1 MAVFDITGPDGT
13 KYRISGETAQGAYA
27 ALQKHIAGQQSAG
40 DTGGFSEAMAQTTA
54 MPGGPG
60 AAQPKAMPTPSGIEM
75 PGADT
80 SPASAIAAAM
90 GVPVA
95 GHDPRPSVDKRTPPS
110 PPPTPREQDPIPF
123 GMMGGSSDDQ
133 VMWARREIAR
143 QMAETGEKPV
153 RPDEAALIAAMS
165 RPEKDDVVPSPT
177 NSKPASA
184 ETVRPKRRPP
194 PLSAFPEVAEA
205 EGADVPLTGSDL
217 LMAAAEASMP
227 QAARDQMARAM
238 GPDAGRTRAQKD
250 DVVEQDYTPTVD
262 AIMAE
267 LGNTPSRLSRGFK
280 GNRLLS
286 DELGIGTSQEI
297 IDRTN
302 STSADLDAV
311 RADIAAKRAAHE
323 AATTPQDRH
332 VLQEEINALV
342 LTERTLARAA
352 DDPGRREQLRSSAE
366 GWKKEYEADSVKT
379 QAKIDELTAAMTPTN
394 PKPGVSEALVSGI
407 ASFGDMAPGMA
418 ATLVTRNP
426 LPMMAYMGYY
436 SRGSTYADKR
446 AEGVDPKTAATAANL
461 YALAETIP
469 EIAPL
474 HVILKG
480 AKGALSKIVGGA
492 VTEGASEVMTQ
503 GLQQLVDIGLLDRQ
517 MTWGEAVEEMKK
529 AGAAGSVM
537 GILMGVGGAVADR
550 GKGKDKPATK
560 PPAGP
565 NGASPY
571 RPVTPHQPKPE
582 EAPADP
588 LVAAM
593 SPDAPV
599 DRGPPPPP
607 DAPVDVSE
615 PPVDAQQA
623 PLTSA
628 EAPQAPTHSKD
639 ATNPGEKMKSPESAP
654 EGGNFEVMDETETVD
669 GETRLTGR
677 KVRVNLDTGDAE
689 VVGEGTGV
697 SADTTGKPGPVGGA
711 GSQPQASVEDVSGNS
726 ASPAADQ
733 PAAPVA
739 DPKGRR
745 TPQRVF
751 LTHDQTLGITTDP
764 KTFQYKGDADAEGIN
779 DRLRGVTRFDPNRA
793 GQAVL
798 FQRRDGTLVVADGHQ
813 RTGLARRMADAGQ
826 KDVSGMA
833 AVIYREADGYT
844 PQEVMTE
851 AAIKNIGEGS
861 GTAVDAARILR
872 NSKETVAD
880 LGLPPNSAMVRTADG
895 LRRLSDQAFGMV
907 ANGMASERDGAAV
920 GKNVTDPGLHGDVLA
935 LLTRLKPENEAQA
948 AMIARDA
955 ASAATTETQDSLFG
969 PEQVQQSLYGER
981 AKVLDHAIKSLGKN
995 IATFRTL
1002 VDRAEAITSAGNQL
1016 AKKENAARLDD
1027 DTRVRQYLTSQ
1038 ANMKGE
1044 ISDALTEAAR
1054 LVRSGTP
1061 VRVAATDFVRNV
1073 QRRMEGGGRQSEGA
1087 PRGGS
1092 GTAPPVETS
1101 PVARPAPEADTSPDG
1116 DLLAAMTPT
1125 EEPGAEGL
1133 PQTVIPGA
1141 EGSDD
1146 QAKAAD
1152 EAKRKAEAEAKAQ
1165 QSKIRRDGQTRVED
1179 EEGNL
1184 FGGPKRDLFDEP
1196 AKPSPTDPVADEAQ
1210 AKKARRDALLARRAE
1225 TLASY
1230 RREGDDA
1237 VDLKHGSDDLTGQPE
1252 GLDLLDALA
1261 AADTLPKKRKAAE
1274 AWVLKRGRESGV
1286 EHLVTLDFDGVPL
1299 SIRRGHKSGVSPEAA
1314 VWRAGAE
1321 GKVWVSIHNH
1331 PLSSGL
1337 SGSDYAILAIW
1348 PKHTMIVMAH
1358 NGDRHEVSAT
1368 AAFDRADE
1376 MARKDPIAA
1385 FGPLNDAISE
1395 AINNSSWAIN
1405 KHLLDLGQADGDGH
1419 DRFIRATRPF
1429 NQLIMDELGLIV
1441 YADKAKWLK
1450 AFEAAGFDFG
1460 EFYGQV
1466 SGPISDRLRRA
1477 GFVLPEGGDRGGNP
1491 KAGSSRPASPPGTDR
1506 AGRKPAQDG
1515 SESDQ
1520 GGRVPDSTP
1529 VAPDD
1534 FDSALDDVFGKPEPA
1549 PRSSADIAKDLGA
1562 LFSEPNG
1569 SGFRESDAVDQAK
1582 YARAVPLFT
1591 EALTG
1596 HDVASMPRKDAFVA
1610 MIRPLV
1616 AAGLKRESVAAMRPY
1631 FERFLDDVASGRI
1644 DLNGGDHVS
1653 GPSSDLER
1661 DSGDATPEDGVGAAG
1676 VPASGGGNGSGSGTR
1691 GGAPDSGRGRSG
1703 GKRLP
1708 GGDAAPL
1715 GTDGDP
1721 ALQGGGRSGQQ
1732 PADGGDGAAGGDA
1745 GQQGLPP
1752 DESPTDLTRTVAR
1765 NRADLKDRAKAQAE
1779 ADATAKRNG
1788 VRPADE
1794 QNIRDTLPLL
1804 LPEQQDDVLKVERR
1818 FAKPDGHG
1826 MMITNGT
1833 GTGKTYSG
1841 GGVIKRFVQSG
1852 RDNILILAPSQGIL
1866 DHWVEA
1872 GADLGLTISKLDDT
1886 TSAGRGIVATTYAN
1900 AGMNGELAKRNWD
1913 LVVTDE
1919 AHKLSQNATGD
1930 ATSALR
1936 TVRAITNRPADLR
1949 AKSQMLHA
1957 GEWDKARAMKDGEAK
1972 TAEMHRLHQQEDAEV
1987 KALAKEPRSKVLF
2000 LSATPFAYDQNV
2012 DYAEG
2017 YLFDYPEDGHV
2028 GRSRQSGR
2036 NLFMVEHFG
2045 YRIRYHR
2052 LTKPE
2057 AAVDSG
2063 VFEREF
2069 HEKLKRDGALT
2080 GRHLNIEPDYDR
2092 RFIATD
2098 DAQGAQIDG
2107 ILDFIREKA
2116 QSQDKAEA
2124 DAYRALWRAVQR
2136 RFNYLKRMQLLEAIK
2151 ARAAQTDINKH
2162 LAMGRKIVI
2171 FHDYNIG
2178 GGFNPFRPM
2187 DDINADAAMLAPDS
2201 EAGQD
2206 ALFGGEAQEGYDR
2219 LVAARPEVETLNF
2232 AGYLPPV
2239 NELKKVYGDRA
2250 VIYNGTIPQKDRAK
2264 AKKDFNTDGSGTDIM
2279 IVQSAAGEAGISLH
2293 DVTGAHQRVLINLG
2307 MPTRPTTALQEE
2319 GRIRREGSVTD
2330 ALFHY
2335 YTIGTTWERQAFA
2348 KKIAERSGTV
2358 ENLALGAEARTIR
2371 ESFIEAYEEA
2381 QTYEPGE
2388 GDGKGGKDRDRARA
2402 RTTPYDAAKS
2412 HYFGRVKTSG
2422 KRDQRDGIDFY
2433 PTPEPLAFKMIE
2445 WAGIRPY
2452 ERVLE
2457 PSAGDG
2463 SIARYFPDHADRT
2476 IVEPSAELLSK
2487 AELRAPGSRT
2497 VASTFE
2503 KYHIVNKHHVI
2514 VMNPPFGQGGKT
2526 AIEHLAKAAGHLRPG
2541 GRIVALIPTGPAADK
2556 RFDAWWDS
2564 DESDGLWR
2572 SNEITLPAV
2581 TFEKAGTTVAAR
2593 ILVIDKVDPVA
2604 NDLLGST
2611 RHVNLTGANTIGE
2624 FFDRLEGIGVQGRQ
2638 AQAVNAA
2645 DELLNEQEE
2654 AANPSADLLAGGR
2667 GASQP
2672 SAPLPDQAF
2681 KSAETTHAKTGEALF
2696 VATATE
2702 RVSSEAYRATLAV
2715 AKRHNGWYSS
2725 FRGRGAIPGYQFK
2738 SEADRTAF
2746 LDDMK
2751 KPTVGGFEETAY
2763 HGSPHEFDRFS
2774 LNHIGS
2780 GEGHQAFGW
2789 GLYFAGRK
2797 EIAEFYK
2804 RTLSRA
2810 YLAFDG
2816 AKIPE
2821 WMVGPL
2827 SGENMQKTEEVM
2839 AKSPPERP
2847 PEVPEDEWRGM
2858 SVLVPYSVRFTMINL
2873 HDKVRH
2879 DGGDPVARLKVY
2891 RETALNQYKGQKGRG
2906 ENTAESASRIAAAD
2920 WLMSRVAR
2928 VNPPRLYQVDIPEAG
2943 EMLDWDERLSKQP
2956 ESVKDALRKVAP
2968 DLIFDSGAKSV
2979 WQEEPETD
2987 TTRRAWRNQFG
2998 WLIVDWGGHLSVI
3011 SPGGSS
3017 NFKESKTLAD
3027 AKGTVEALRK
3037 HYGDSMVAKEAY
3049 WLLSSRMGSD
3059 RAASEALRAAGI
3071 PGHRFLDATSRN
3083 NGTGS
3088 HNYVIYDE
3096 DRVRITGFEEASDSG
3111 FIRQTDEDGIP
3122 DDGPLSRDI
3131 LRRYMPQ
3138 LRAELDRLDLK
3149 RVRLWLDDTGASW
3162 QGMFLNSGAGGMDVI
3177 IGASMDPMKTLH
3189 HEVIHILRA
3198 MNLFT
3203 EAEWR
3208 ALEIKAE
3215 RDWVAK
3221 YDIEARY
3228 PALLPSEQVEEAIA
3242 EAFADAMATKT
3253 APKGSLLVNAFN
3265 KIARLMRAIRNVF
3278 NGAGFQTAEDV
3289 FGRIGGGQMT
3299 RRDRDG
3305 AWAPDLAFAQKQAQ
3319 VTSEVDRQIRDVLA
3333 NKKLDA
3339 PIIIR
3344 KSPQVIAALLKKD
3357 VPVVLPQSVIWKAS
3371 ADKHGLTEA
3380 QIIAAVHG
3388 LDDPVMVFDSATQKN
3403 SLVALVDVA
3412 GVKDSVVVALRIN
3425 EPVGRVEISRVVS
3438 IHDRPDGQILNWMSQ
3453 GLVRYVNRKL
3463 TDAWRRSRGL
3473 QLPKD
3478 GTTKH
3483 RLGKKIL
3490 QHRDVFKP
3498 EAPPSGFREDGPK
3511 FQAARIPSR
3520 QARAHMATAMQGAAY
3535 IPDRRV
3541 WEELSRAGA
3550 PVWDRL
3556 HEGAGAARDRID
3568 RARIKI
3574 QDRFLPV
3581 LRAQQAIERA
3591 TGSSLTDDQ
3600 NAYLKETTFSG
3611 KVGRHLFEIDEDFT
3625 KPIIDLIAETKGDL
3639 TADDVGAWLYAR
3651 HAVERNQRIAS
3662 INPAMPD
3669 GGSGM
3674 MTADAQGLL
3683 AAAAAGPH
3691 AARLDKIGAMI
3702 DGLRERTLKLRED
3715 KGLITHAEAH
3725 LWRTQYKHYVPL
3737 KGFADTDLSEAVLDL
3752 SGVGRRFN
3760 TRGPETKRALGRN
3773 SEAFNPLQAAIT
3785 QAQEVS
3791 IRAEKNQVGQ
3801 AAYELARDFPSPA
3814 LWSVKKVKMKR
3825 FYNRTTGLV
3834 ESRPEDPVSLFME
3847 PNEMAVKVGGEEH
3860 RIIFHDPRLARA
3872 LGTVGADQMG
3882 WFIKA
3887 MSVVGRW
3894 FSMTR
3899 TMLNPEFVLT
3909 NAFRDMSAAQIN
3921 IGAFA
3926 DADRHAIRLA
3936 MVRDWRKALVGAYRG
3951 AGNKADTEWTRYY
3964 REFEKAGGKV
3974 SFWTLEQ
3981 PEAGQAD
3988 LNKRIW
3994 LASGPR
4000 AARIAKTIISPS
4012 AFFSTRDNGVLHAIE
4027 RINIAVDNAIRL
4039 SAFVAARKRGWS
4051 EAQAASLAKNLTVN
4065 FNRRGEGGATI
4076 NALYVFFNASVQG
4089 SVTML
4094 KAMRSKKVAM
4104 IALGLIAAGFLNDL
4118 SNAYLSDEDDDG
4130 VLFYDKIPDY
4140 ESQSSFQFMLGK
4152 DSETAGAIPMPY
4164 GWRIFPYLGQQI
4176 GKIRRGVKEPDDAM
4190 ADFAVALMGSFSP
4203 VNGSDIY
4210 SFLMP
4215 TVGDPALEIATNR
4228 DWRGRPIMP
4237 DYDHDLRPD
4246 SQKYWAGASEG
4257 SKLVA
4262 DAVNRATGGSTG
4274 RSGMVDV
4281 SPETIDHLFGFAVGS
4296 AGQFWGRSVDL
4307 VAKAASG
4314 KMEDVTWNDVP
4325 FARTVVTETGDWLDR
4340 DRYFAFRDQID
4351 AAVFEMKTAKKTGE
4365 DVSETT
4371 RQWASLAT
4379 TLKEAE
4385 KRRKDGQDIYLKFN
4399 ARVTRTIGVI
4409 GE

>member
-1 MAVFDITGPDGT
+1 MADFDITGPDGT
-13 KYRISGETAQGAYA
+13 KYRVSGETAQGAYA
-27 ALQKHIAGQQSAG
+27 ALQKHISSQKSVG

-60 AAQPKAMPTPSGIEM
+60 AAAPKAMPTPSGIEL
-75 PGADT
+75 PAEDT

-153 RPDEAALIAAMS
+153 RPDEAALIAAVS
-165 RPEKDDVVPSPT
+165 RP
-177 NSKPASA
+177 
-184 ETVRPKRRPP
+184 
-194 PLSAFPEVAEA
+194 
-205 EGADVPLTGSDL
+205 
-217 LMAAAEASMP
+217 
-227 QAARDQMARAM
+227 
-238 GPDAGRTRAQKD
+238 QKD
-250 DVVEQDYTPTVD
+250 DVVQQDYTPTGQ
-262 AIMAE
+262 AILSE
-267 LGNTPSRLSRGFK
+267 LGNTPERLARGFK
-280 GNRLLS
+280 GNRLMS
-286 DELGIGTSQEI
+286 DELGIHTSETI
-297 IDRTN
+297 IENTN
-302 STSADLDAV
+302 NVQKRLETV
-311 RADIAAKRAAHE
+311 REEIAAKRSAYE
-323 AATTPQDRH
+323 AATAPQDRH
-332 VLQEEINALV
+332 ILEQELNALV
-342 LTERTLARAA
+342 LTERRLAEAVEDPEWAAEVRA
-352 DDPGRREQLRSSAE
+352 SAE
-366 GWKKEYEADSVKT
+366 KSAKGYEADRVVTKG
-379 QAKIDELTAAMTPTN
+379 QIDDLTDAMTPTR
-394 PKPGVSEALVSGI
+394 PKPGLSEALVSGI
-407 ASFGDMAPGMA
+407 ASFGDMAPGVA
-418 ATLVTRNP
+418 ATIVTRNP
-426 LPMMAYMGYY
+426 LPMMAYLGYY

-446 AEGVDPKTAATAANL
+446 AQGVDPQKAATAANL
-461 YALAETIP
+461 YALAEAIP

-480 AKGALSKIVGGA
+480 GRGPLAKIIGGA

-503 GLQQLVDIGLLDRQ
+503 GLQQLVDIGVLNRD
-517 MTWGEAVEEMKK
+517 MTWGEAIGEMKK
-529 AGAAGSVM
+529 AGAAGAVM
-537 GILMGVGGAVADR
+537 GGLMGAGATVADKVSPSR
-550 GKGKDKPATK
+550 PSGDDGDKPAK
-560 PPAGP
+560 S
-565 NGASPY
+565 SPFN
-571 RPVTPHQPKPE
+571 PVTPVQPKPDQSPE
-582 EAPADP
+582 DP

-593 SPDAPV
+593 SPDVPVAQEAP
-599 DRGPPPPP
+599 RPLP
-607 DAPVDVSE
+607 APVDVSE
-615 PPVDAQQA
+615 TQVFERQT

-628 EAPQAPTHSKD
+628 EAPQTKIEKPEKGASDQAEK
-639 ATNPGEKMKSPESAP
+639 TNMPEAAP
-654 EGGNFEVMDETETVD
+654 EDGGFEVMDETETVD

-677 KVRVNLDTGDAE
+677 KVRVNLDTGEAE
-689 VVGEGTGV
+689 VVNEGTGV

-733 PAAPVA
+733 PAAPKV
-739 DPKGRR
+739 DPKGRKA
-745 TPQRVF
+745 PQRVF
-751 LTHDQTLGITTDP
+751 LTHDQTMGITTDP

-907 ANGMASERDGAAV
+907 ANGVASERDGAAV
-920 GKNVTDPGLHGDVLA
+920 GKNVTDSGLHSDVLA
-935 LLTRLKPENEAQA
+935 LLTKLKPENEAQA

-955 ASAATTETQDSLFG
+955 ASSATTETQDSLFG

-981 AKVLDHAIKSLGKN
+981 AKVLDHAIKSLGKS
-995 IATFRTL
+995 ISTFRTL
-1002 VDRAEAITSAGNQL
+1002 IDRAEAITSAGNQL

-1152 EAKRKAEAEAKAQ
+1152 EVKRKAEAEAKAQ

-1274 AWVLKRGRESGV
+1274 SWVLKRGHETGV

-1314 VWRAGAE
+1314 VWRAGVD
-1321 GKVWVSIHNH
+1321 GKVWVSVHNH
-1331 PLSSGL
+1331 PSSRGL

-1368 AAFDRADE
+1368 EAFDRADE
-1376 MARKDPIAA
+1376 MARKDAIAA
-1385 FGPLNDAISE
+1385 FGPLNEVLSE
-1395 AINNSSWAIN
+1395 TLNSSSWAIN

-1477 GFVLPEGGDRGGNP
+1477 GFVLPESGDRGGNP

-1506 AGRKPAQDG
+1506 AGRKPAPDGERGDRGGRVPPPDEVAPDDFDAALDAVFGATPAEPKVNPSGDRTYAAWASAVPSPGRENGWTIFDDTEIGGAFVLKTRDLDVRPFKSEADARAWAKKNAPASVRKAEAAPDG

-1534 FDSALDDVFGKPEPA
+1534 FDSALDDVFGKQEPA

-1596 HDVASMPRKDAFVA
+1596 HDVAAMPRKDAFVA

-1616 AAGLKRESVAAMRPY
+1616 AAGLKREAVASMRPY

-1661 DSGDATPEDGVGAAG
+1661 DSGDATPEDGMGPTG
-1676 VPASGGGNGSGSGTR
+1676 VSASGGGNGSGSGTR

-1732 PADGGDGAAGGDA
+1732 SADGGDGSAGGDA

-2012 DYAEG
+2012 DYADG

-2069 HEKLKRDGALT
+2069 HEKLKREGALT

-2107 ILDFIREKA
+2107 IIDFIREK
-2116 QSQDKAEA
+2116 SHSPDKAEA
-2124 DAYRALWRAVQR
+2124 DAYMALWRAVQK

-2151 ARAAQTDINKH
+2151 ARAAQADINKH

-2206 ALFGGEAQEGYDR
+2206 AIFGEEAQEGYDR
-2219 LVAARPEVETLNF
+2219 LAAARPEVETLNF

-2654 AANPSADLLAGGR
+2654 AASPPADPVAGGR

-2751 KPTVGGFEETAY
+2751 KPTVG
-2763 HGSPHEFDRFS
+2763 
-2774 LNHIGS
+2774 
-2780 GEGHQAFGW
+2780 
-2789 GLYFAGRK
+2789 
-2797 EIAEFYK
+2797 
-2804 RTLSRA
+2804 
-2810 YLAFDG
+2810 
-2816 AKIPE
+2816 
-2821 WMVGPL
+2821 
-2827 SGENMQKTEEVM
+2827 
-2839 AKSPPERP
+2839 
-2847 PEVPEDEWRGM
+2847 
-2858 SVLVPYSVRFTMINL
+2858 
-2873 HDKVRH
+2873 
-2879 DGGDPVARLKVY
+2879 
-2891 RETALNQYKGQKGRG
+2891 
-2906 ENTAESASRIAAAD
+2906 
-2920 WLMSRVAR
+2920 
-2928 VNPPRLYQVDIPEAG
+2928 
-2943 EMLDWDERLSKQP
+2943 
-2956 ESVKDALRKVAP
+2956 
-2968 DLIFDSGAKSV
+2968 
-2979 WQEEPETD
+2979 
-2987 TTRRAWRNQFG
+2987 
-2998 WLIVDWGGHLSVI
+2998 
-3011 SPGGSS
+3011 
-3017 NFKESKTLAD
+3017 
-3027 AKGTVEALRK
+3027 
-3037 HYGDSMVAKEAY
+3037 
-3049 WLLSSRMGSD
+3049 
-3059 RAASEALRAAGI
+3059 
-3071 PGHRFLDATSRN
+3071 
-3083 NGTGS
+3083 
-3088 HNYVIYDE
+3088 
-3096 DRVRITGFEEASDSG
+3096 FEEASDTG
-3111 FIRQTDEDGIP
+3111 FIRHTDELGVP
-3122 DDGPLSRDI
+3122 DDGPLSREL

-3149 RVRLWLDDTGASW
+3149 RVRLSLDDTGASW

-3177 IGASMDPMKTLH
+3177 IGASMDPMRTLH

-3203 EAEWR
+3203 PEEWR

-3228 PALLPSEQVEEAIA
+3228 PTLLPSERVEEAIA

-3253 APKGSLLVNAFN
+3253 APNGSLLVNAFN

-3299 RRDRDG
+3299 KRDRD
-3305 AWAPDLAFAQKQAQ
+3305 ATWTPDLAFAQKSQALPKHIVKWVGQ
-3319 VTSEVDRQIRDVLA
+3319 VSDLFSKMVPPPKLPPTLELGPIPAIIRSLPKTGKVRVLGDSLVMSTGKAKSVMADHKEVDKGAWARLPRLISEPEMILLDTDPDHAATIKIVTGEMAGKSQIVVMVNTEGTAHGNRPANAVVTFYAPTDFKSMMDRAVRNQHEVLYVKA
-3333 NKKLDA
+3333 E
-3339 PIIIR
+3339 R
-3344 KSPQVIAALLKKD
+3344 KGDGYERIGTSTRRAS
-3357 VPVVLPQSVIWKAS
+3357 SVDDTIS
-3371 ADKHGLTEA
+3371 RLRADPKILTPG
-3380 QIIAAVHG
+3380 QII
-3388 LDDPVMVFDSATQKN
+3388 K
-3403 SLVALVDVA
+3403 A
-3412 GVKDSVVVALRIN
+3412 G
-3425 EPVGRVEISRVVS
+3425 
-3438 IHDRPDGQILNWMSQ
+3438 
-3453 GLVRYVNRKL
+3453 
-3463 TDAWRRSRGL
+3463 
-3473 QLPKD
+3473 
-3478 GTTKH
+3478 
-3483 RLGKKIL
+3483 
-3490 QHRDVFKP
+3490 KP
-3498 EAPPSGFREDGPK
+3498 SSGFREDGPK

-3550 PVWDRL
+3550 PVWERL
-3556 HEGAGAARDRID
+3556 HEGAGATRDRID
-3568 RARIKI
+3568 RVRIKI

-3625 KPIIDLIAETKGDL
+3625 KPIIDLIAETKGDM

-3691 AARLDKIGAMI
+3691 AARLMQIGALI

-3752 SGVGRRFN
+3752 FGAGRRFN
-3760 TRGPETKRALGRN
+3760 TRGPESRRALGRN

-3791 IRAEKNQVGQ
+3791 IRAEKNAVGQ
-3801 AAYELARDFPSPA
+3801 AAYELAKDFPSPA

-3894 FSMTR
+3894 FSMAR

-3988 LNKRIW
+3988 LNRRIW

-4065 FNRRGEGGATI
+4065 FNRRGEGGATA

-4104 IALGLIAAGFLNDL
+4104 IALGLIAAGFLNDM

-4176 GKIRRGVKEPDDAM
+4176 GKIRRGVKEPDAVM

-4281 SPETIDHLFGFAVGS
+4281 SPENIDHLFGFAVGS

-4351 AAVFEMKTAKKTGE
+4351 RAVFEVKTARKTGE

-4371 RQWASLAT
+4371 RQWASLAN

-4399 ARVTRTIGVI
+4399 ARVTKTIGVI

>member
-1 MAVFDITGPDGT
+1 M
-13 KYRISGETAQGAYA
+13 
-27 ALQKHIAGQQSAG
+27 
-40 DTGGFSEAMAQTTA
+40 
-54 MPGGPG
+54 
-60 AAQPKAMPTPSGIEM
+60 
-75 PGADT
+75 
-80 SPASAIAAAM
+80 
-90 GVPVA
+90 
-95 GHDPRPSVDKRTPPS
+95 
-110 PPPTPREQDPIPF
+110 
-123 GMMGGSSDDQ
+123 
-133 VMWARREIAR
+133 
-143 QMAETGEKPV
+143 
-153 RPDEAALIAAMS
+153 
-165 RPEKDDVVPSPT
+165 
-177 NSKPASA
+177 
-184 ETVRPKRRPP
+184 
-194 PLSAFPEVAEA
+194 
-205 EGADVPLTGSDL
+205 
-217 LMAAAEASMP
+217 
-227 QAARDQMARAM
+227 
-238 GPDAGRTRAQKD
+238 
-250 DVVEQDYTPTVD
+250 
-262 AIMAE
+262 
-267 LGNTPSRLSRGFK
+267 
-280 GNRLLS
+280 
-286 DELGIGTSQEI
+286 
-297 IDRTN
+297 
-302 STSADLDAV
+302 
-311 RADIAAKRAAHE
+311 
-323 AATTPQDRH
+323 
-332 VLQEEINALV
+332 
-342 LTERTLARAA
+342 
-352 DDPGRREQLRSSAE
+352 
-366 GWKKEYEADSVKT
+366 
-379 QAKIDELTAAMTPTN
+379 
-394 PKPGVSEALVSGI
+394 
-407 ASFGDMAPGMA
+407 
-418 ATLVTRNP
+418 
-426 LPMMAYMGYY
+426 
-436 SRGSTYADKR
+436 
-446 AEGVDPKTAATAANL
+446 
-461 YALAETIP
+461 
-469 EIAPL
+469 
-474 HVILKG
+474 
-480 AKGALSKIVGGA
+480 
-492 VTEGASEVMTQ
+492 
-503 GLQQLVDIGLLDRQ
+503 
-517 MTWGEAVEEMKK
+517 
-529 AGAAGSVM
+529 
-537 GILMGVGGAVADR
+537 
-550 GKGKDKPATK
+550 
-560 PPAGP
+560 
-565 NGASPY
+565 
-571 RPVTPHQPKPE
+571 
-582 EAPADP
+582 
-588 LVAAM
+588 
-593 SPDAPV
+593 
-599 DRGPPPPP
+599 
-607 DAPVDVSE
+607 
-615 PPVDAQQA
+615 
-623 PLTSA
+623 
-628 EAPQAPTHSKD
+628 
-639 ATNPGEKMKSPESAP
+639 
-654 EGGNFEVMDETETVD
+654 
-669 GETRLTGR
+669 
-677 KVRVNLDTGDAE
+677 
-689 VVGEGTGV
+689 
-697 SADTTGKPGPVGGA
+697 
-711 GSQPQASVEDVSGNS
+711 
-726 ASPAADQ
+726 
-733 PAAPVA
+733 
-739 DPKGRR
+739 
-745 TPQRVF
+745 
-751 LTHDQTLGITTDP
+751 
-764 KTFQYKGDADAEGIN
+764 
-779 DRLRGVTRFDPNRA
+779 
-793 GQAVL
+793 
-798 FQRRDGTLVVADGHQ
+798 
-813 RTGLARRMADAGQ
+813 
-826 KDVSGMA
+826 
-833 AVIYREADGYT
+833 
-844 PQEVMTE
+844 
-851 AAIKNIGEGS
+851 
-861 GTAVDAARILR
+861 
-872 NSKETVAD
+872 
-880 LGLPPNSAMVRTADG
+880 
-895 LRRLSDQAFGMV
+895 
-907 ANGMASERDGAAV
+907 
-920 GKNVTDPGLHGDVLA
+920 
-935 LLTRLKPENEAQA
+935 
-948 AMIARDA
+948 
-955 ASAATTETQDSLFG
+955 
-969 PEQVQQSLYGER
+969 
-981 AKVLDHAIKSLGKN
+981 
-995 IATFRTL
+995 
-1002 VDRAEAITSAGNQL
+1002 
-1016 AKKENAARLDD
+1016 
-1027 DTRVRQYLTSQ
+1027 
-1038 ANMKGE
+1038 
-1044 ISDALTEAAR
+1044 
-1054 LVRSGTP
+1054 
-1061 VRVAATDFVRNV
+1061 
-1073 QRRMEGGGRQSEGA
+1073 
-1087 PRGGS
+1087 
-1092 GTAPPVETS
+1092 
-1101 PVARPAPEADTSPDG
+1101 
-1116 DLLAAMTPT
+1116 
-1125 EEPGAEGL
+1125 
-1133 PQTVIPGA
+1133 
-1141 EGSDD
+1141 
-1146 QAKAAD
+1146 
-1152 EAKRKAEAEAKAQ
+1152 
-1165 QSKIRRDGQTRVED
+1165 
-1179 EEGNL
+1179 
-1184 FGGPKRDLFDEP
+1184 
-1196 AKPSPTDPVADEAQ
+1196 
-1210 AKKARRDALLARRAE
+1210 
-1225 TLASY
+1225 
-1230 RREGDDA
+1230 
-1237 VDLKHGSDDLTGQPE
+1237 
-1252 GLDLLDALA
+1252 
-1261 AADTLPKKRKAAE
+1261 
-1274 AWVLKRGRESGV
+1274 
-1286 EHLVTLDFDGVPL
+1286 
-1299 SIRRGHKSGVSPEAA
+1299 
-1314 VWRAGAE
+1314 
-1321 GKVWVSIHNH
+1321 
-1331 PLSSGL
+1331 
-1337 SGSDYAILAIW
+1337 
-1348 PKHTMIVMAH
+1348 
-1358 NGDRHEVSAT
+1358 
-1368 AAFDRADE
+1368 
-1376 MARKDPIAA
+1376 
-1385 FGPLNDAISE
+1385 
-1395 AINNSSWAIN
+1395 
-1405 KHLLDLGQADGDGH
+1405 
-1419 DRFIRATRPF
+1419 
-1429 NQLIMDELGLIV
+1429 
-1441 YADKAKWLK
+1441 
-1450 AFEAAGFDFG
+1450 
-1460 EFYGQV
+1460 
-1466 SGPISDRLRRA
+1466 
-1477 GFVLPEGGDRGGNP
+1477 
-1491 KAGSSRPASPPGTDR
+1491 
-1506 AGRKPAQDG
+1506 
-1515 SESDQ
+1515 
-1520 GGRVPDSTP
+1520 
-1529 VAPDD
+1529 
-1534 FDSALDDVFGKPEPA
+1534 
-1549 PRSSADIAKDLGA
+1549 
-1562 LFSEPNG
+1562 
-1569 SGFRESDAVDQAK
+1569 
-1582 YARAVPLFT
+1582 
-1591 EALTG
+1591 
-1596 HDVASMPRKDAFVA
+1596 
-1610 MIRPLV
+1610 
-1616 AAGLKRESVAAMRPY
+1616 
-1631 FERFLDDVASGRI
+1631 
-1644 DLNGGDHVS
+1644 
-1653 GPSSDLER
+1653 
-1661 DSGDATPEDGVGAAG
+1661 
-1676 VPASGGGNGSGSGTR
+1676 
-1691 GGAPDSGRGRSG
+1691 
-1703 GKRLP
+1703 
-1708 GGDAAPL
+1708 
-1715 GTDGDP
+1715 
-1721 ALQGGGRSGQQ
+1721 
-1732 PADGGDGAAGGDA
+1732 
-1745 GQQGLPP
+1745 
-1752 DESPTDLTRTVAR
+1752 
-1765 NRADLKDRAKAQAE
+1765 
-1779 ADATAKRNG
+1779 
-1788 VRPADE
+1788 RPADE

-1987 KALAKEPRSKVLF
+1987 KTLAKEPRSKVLF

-2487 AELRAPGSRT
+2487 AELRAPGSRA

-2654 AANPSADLLAGGR
+2654 AASPPADPVAGGR

-2746 LDDMK
+2746 LDDMQ
-2751 KPTVGGFEETAY
+2751 KPTVGMAETPIGNDVVEAFAA
-2763 HGSPHEFDRFS
+2763 GLKAGLGLRDLSLFLTFS
-2774 LNHIGS
+2774 GDLKVS
-2780 GEGHQAFGW
+2780 M
-2789 GLYFAGRK
+2789 
-2797 EIAEFYK
+2797 
-2804 RTLSRA
+2804 
-2810 YLAFDG
+2810 LA
-2816 AKIPE
+2816 
-2821 WMVGPL
+2821 
-2827 SGENMQKTEEVM
+2827 
-2839 AKSPPERP
+2839 
-2847 PEVPEDEWRGM
+2847 
-2858 SVLVPYSVRFTMINL
+2858 
-2873 HDKVRH
+2873 
-2879 DGGDPVARLKVY
+2879 VY
-2891 RETALNQYKGQKGRG
+2891 REQQGRGLGTAAMEKIAAFADENGLRIVLSPGLRDDGFGTTSHSRLVRFYRRFGFVENKGR
-2906 ENTAESASRIAAAD
+2906 NKDFSTSAGMYR
-2920 WLMSRVAR
+2920 
-2928 VNPPRLYQVDIPEAG
+2928 NP
-2943 EMLDWDERLSKQP
+2943 
-2956 ESVKDALRKVAP
+2956 
-2968 DLIFDSGAKSV
+2968 
-2979 WQEEPETD
+2979 
-2987 TTRRAWRNQFG
+2987 
-2998 WLIVDWGGHLSVI
+2998 
-3011 SPGGSS
+3011 
-3017 NFKESKTLAD
+3017 
-3027 AKGTVEALRK
+3027 
-3037 HYGDSMVAKEAY
+3037 
-3049 WLLSSRMGSD
+3049 
-3059 RAASEALRAAGI
+3059 RAA
-3071 PGHRFLDATSRN
+3071 
-3083 NGTGS
+3083 TGMA
-3088 HNYVIYDE
+3088 E
-3096 DRVRITGFEEASDSG
+3096 TASG
-3111 FIRQTDEDGIP
+3111 FIRHTDEDGVP
-3122 DDGPLSRDI
+3122 DDGPLSREL

-3253 APKGSLLVNAFN
+3253 APNGSHLVNAFN

-3305 AWAPDLAFAQKQAQ
+3305 AWTPDLAFAQKSQAQ

-3371 ADKHGLTEA
+3371 ADKHGLTEE

-3388 LDDPVMVFDSATQKN
+3388 LDDPVMVFDSATQKD

-3425 EPVGRVEISRVVS
+3425 DPVGRVEISRVVS

-3498 EAPPSGFREDGPK
+3498 EAPSSGFREDGPK

-3568 RARIKI
+3568 RVRIKI

-3611 KVGRHLFEIDEDFT
+3611 KVGRHLFEIDEDYT

-3691 AARLDKIGAMI
+3691 AARLDKIGALI

-3715 KGLITHAEAH
+3715 RGLITHAEAH

-3773 SEAFNPLQAAIT
+3773 SQAFNPLQAAIT

-3791 IRAEKNQVGQ
+3791 IRAEKNAVGQ
-3801 AAYELARDFPSPA
+3801 AAYELAKDFPSPA

-3834 ESRPEDPVSLFME
+3834 ESRPEDPVSMFME

-3936 MVRDWRKALVGAYRG
+3936 MIRDWRKALVGAFRG

-3964 REFEKAGGKV
+3964 REFERAGGKV

-4104 IALGLIAAGFLNDL
+4104 IALGLIAAGFLNDM

-4176 GKIRRGVKEPDDAM
+4176 GKIRRGVKEPDAVM
-4190 ADFAVALMGSFSP
+4190 ADFAAALMGSFSP

-4351 AAVFEMKTAKKTGE
+4351 RAVFEVKTARKTGE

-4371 RQWASLAT
+4371 RQWASLAN

-4399 ARVTRTIGVI
+4399 AMVTKTIGVI